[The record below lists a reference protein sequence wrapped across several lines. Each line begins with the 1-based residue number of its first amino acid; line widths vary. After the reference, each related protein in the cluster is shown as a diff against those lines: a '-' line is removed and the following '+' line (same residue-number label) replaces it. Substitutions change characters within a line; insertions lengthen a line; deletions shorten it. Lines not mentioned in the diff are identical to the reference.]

1 MSIKNKVKDLTT
13 LEQLYMWCIWGHPGT
28 GKTSFIRTFPKPIL
42 LLDVGENG
50 SASAKFTGLKKG
62 DITILP
68 IDIFEELDEALDFAR
83 ENKYKTV
90 VVDGMTGVQ
99 NLCHIKVMADEKK
112 KKMTQP
118 MFGTATT
125 LLKGMIMDYK
135 ELMQD
140 DIIPVFICHSRT
152 DEIECEMDEVIASI
166 GPSLTPGVATFLAGS
181 SQIVIQSYIRESIKR
196 VDGKRVEGVEYCMR
210 TGPNPYFKT
219 KIQKPVDAPCPDYV
233 ANATYEDIMSI
244 AEGTWGEE
252 KKTTKKKKLKKV
264 K

>member
-1 MSIKNKVKDLTT
+1 MAIKDKVKDLTD
-13 LEQLYMWCIWGHPGT
+13 LKQLYMWCIWGHPGT

-50 SASAKFTGLKKG
+50 SASAKFEGLRKG

-68 IDIFEELDEALDFAR
+68 IDEFDELDEALDYAR
-83 ENKYKTV
+83 ENKFKTV

-125 LLKGMIMDYK
+125 MLKGMIMDYK
-135 ELMQD
+135 ELMED
-140 DIIPVFICHSRT
+140 KIIPVFICHSRT

-166 GPSLTPGVATFLAGS
+166 GPALTPGVATFLAGS
-181 SQIVIQSYIRESIKR
+181 SQIVIQSYIKESTKK

-219 KIQKPVDAPCPDYV
+219 KIQKPVDAPCPEHV
-233 ANATYEDIMSI
+233 VNATYDDIMSI
-244 AEGTWGEE
+244 AEGTYGGA
-252 KKTTKKKKLKKV
+252 KKSVKKKKKK